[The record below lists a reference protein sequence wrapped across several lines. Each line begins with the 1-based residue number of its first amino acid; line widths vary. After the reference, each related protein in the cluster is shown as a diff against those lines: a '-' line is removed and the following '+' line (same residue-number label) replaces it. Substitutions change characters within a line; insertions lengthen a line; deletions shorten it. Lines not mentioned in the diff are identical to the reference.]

1 MEHVAFTERVGVNNR
16 TQIVSTLGLM
26 WHNILCGVPSAVRRL
41 HAPLCRLVGSVMYL
55 AVEGGGAVAET
66 DDRKRVDEDFT
77 EDPRYAASRREM
89 IISFVYF
96 GVYTFV
102 LIAVAWVIGGGKDAD
117 EIGFILGFPDW
128 FFWSAFVGGLLFSV
142 VPYFLVKYFFEDMPL
157 SASGE
162 DSEAGEDESSERPST
177 EASPQG

>member
-1 MEHVAFTERVGVNNR
+1 VSETRER
-16 TQIVSTLGLM
+16 T
-26 WHNILCGVPSAVRRL
+26 
-41 HAPLCRLVGSVMYL
+41 
-55 AVEGGGAVAET
+55 GAIE
-66 DDRKRVDEDFT
+66 EDFT

-102 LIAVAWVIGGGKDAD
+102 LIGVACLIRGGKDAD

-128 FFWSAFVGGLLFSV
+128 FFWSAYVGGAIFSV
-142 VPYFLVKYFFEDMPL
+142 VPYFLVKYWFVDMPL

-162 DSEAGEDESSERPST
+162 DSEVGEYESPERRSGEP
-177 EASPQG
+177 SPQD

>member
-1 MEHVAFTERVGVNNR
+1 LDCW
-16 TQIVSTLGLM
+16 QD
-26 WHNILCGVPSAVRRL
+26 
-41 HAPLCRLVGSVMYL
+41 L

-66 DDRKRVDEDFT
+66 SERTRAVEEDFT

-102 LIAVAWVIGGGKDAD
+102 LIGVAWMIGGGKDAD

-128 FFWSAFVGGLLFSV
+128 FFWSAFVGGLIFSV
-142 VPYFLVKYFFEDMPL
+142 IPYFLVKYWFEDMPL

-162 DSEAGEDESSERPST
+162 DSEVEDYESPERRSG

>member
-1 MEHVAFTERVGVNNR
+1 M
-16 TQIVSTLGLM
+16 
-26 WHNILCGVPSAVRRL
+26 
-41 HAPLCRLVGSVMYL
+41 
-55 AVEGGGAVAET
+55 AET
-66 DDRKRVDEDFT
+66 FERERGAEDDFT

-96 GVYTFV
+96 GIYTFV

-117 EIGFILGFPDW
+117 EIGFVLGFPDW
-128 FFWSAFVGGLLFSV
+128 FFWSAFVGGAIFSV
-142 VPYFLVKYFFEDMPL
+142 IPYFLVRYWFQDMPL

-162 DSEAGEDESSERPST
+162 DSEVEEYESPERPSG

>member
-1 MEHVAFTERVGVNNR
+1 M
-16 TQIVSTLGLM
+16 
-26 WHNILCGVPSAVRRL
+26 
-41 HAPLCRLVGSVMYL
+41 
-55 AVEGGGAVAET
+55 AET
-66 DDRKRVDEDFT
+66 SERTLAAEEDFT

-96 GVYTFV
+96 GVYTFA
-102 LIAVAWVIGGGKDAD
+102 LIGIAWVIGGGKDAD

-128 FFWSAFVGGLLFSV
+128 FFWSAFVGGLIFSV
-142 VPYFLVKYFFEDMPL
+142 IPYFLVQFFFEDMPL

-162 DSEAGEDESSERPST
+162 DSEVEEYESPERPSG

>member
-1 MEHVAFTERVGVNNR
+1 MAETSERTR
-16 TQIVSTLGLM
+16 
-26 WHNILCGVPSAVRRL
+26 
-41 HAPLCRLVGSVMYL
+41 
-55 AVEGGGAVAET
+55 AVE
-66 DDRKRVDEDFT
+66 EDFT

-102 LIAVAWVIGGGKDAD
+102 LIGIAWVIGGGKDAD

-128 FFWSAFVGGLLFSV
+128 FFWSAIVGGLIFSV
-142 VPYFLVKYFFEDMPL
+142 IPYFLVQFWFEDMPL
-157 SASGE
+157 SASG
-162 DSEAGEDESSERPST
+162 DNSEAGEYESSERQSE

>member
-1 MEHVAFTERVGVNNR
+1 M
-16 TQIVSTLGLM
+16 
-26 WHNILCGVPSAVRRL
+26 
-41 HAPLCRLVGSVMYL
+41 
-55 AVEGGGAVAET
+55 AET
-66 DDRKRVDEDFT
+66 GDRNLAAEEDFT
-77 EDPRYAASRREM
+77 EDPRYAASQREM

-96 GVYTFV
+96 GAYTFV

-128 FFWSAFVGGLLFSV
+128 FFWSAFVGGLLFSF

-162 DSEAGEDESSERPST
+162 DPEAGEYESPERPSG

>member
-1 MEHVAFTERVGVNNR
+1 VSETRER
-16 TQIVSTLGLM
+16 T
-26 WHNILCGVPSAVRRL
+26 
-41 HAPLCRLVGSVMYL
+41 
-55 AVEGGGAVAET
+55 GAIE
-66 DDRKRVDEDFT
+66 EDFT

-102 LIAVAWVIGGGKDAD
+102 LIGVAWLIGGGKDAD

-128 FFWSAFVGGLLFSV
+128 FFWSAYVGGATFSV
-142 VPYFLVKYFFEDMPL
+142 VPYFLVKYWFVDMPL

-162 DSEAGEDESSERPST
+162 DSEVGEYESPERRSGEP
-177 EASPQG
+177 SPQD